1 MKNIEESIKQLK
13 NIGPSEDYK
22 SQSLRIILSTSQK
35 AENKFGLN
43 IWDVLKYSV
52 AMGLTG
58 VLIIFSLSDTFFSLN
73 AKILSPILLSS
84 LSEENIK
91 NEASE
96 VGIKISISEAKYYND
111 SVNKVAVA
119 LNETAK
125 NGPGH
130 LNQTIIEKEM
140 QELDMTNENNKN
152 IDDLLNKLTL

>member
-58 VLIIFSLSDTFFSLN
+58 VLIIFSLSDTFFSLMQ
-73 AKILSPILLSS
+73 
-84 LSEENIK
+84 
-91 NEASE
+91 
-96 VGIKISISEAKYYND
+96 KYYPLFYYP
-111 SVNKVAVA
+111 A
-119 LNETAK
+119 
-125 NGPGH
+125 
-130 LNQTIIEKEM
+130 
-140 QELDMTNENNKN
+140 
-152 IDDLLNKLTL
+152 

>member
-13 NIGPSEDYK
+13 SIEPSEDYK
-22 SQSLRIILSTSQK
+22 SQSLRVILSAPQK

-43 IWDVLKYSV
+43 IWDVIKYST

-58 VLIIFSLSDTFFSLN
+58 VLIMFFLSDAFFSLN

-140 QELDMTNENNKN
+140 RELDMTNENNKN